1 MYTAS
6 FESSQEII
14 VKFTGHY
21 NADAHR
27 LVSKARLA
35 PELYY
40 CELLVSGLF
49 MGFMEHVDATSI
61 WQLH

>member
-6 FESSQEII
+6 LESSQEII

-27 LVSKARLA
+27 LVSKARFA
-35 PELYY
+35 PEH
-40 CELLVSGLF
+40 CELLISGLF